1 MHVFGNPFFSTI
13 GVHAGYEE
21 DTITGGSSCIVLS
34 HGGRTRAAVTDN
46 IIENRRIKYKPFYF
60 REKFLFYKAM
70 KRVSFHTLGCKLN
83 FAETSTFQRQFS
95 EQGFST
101 VEFREESDVVLI
113 NTCSVTENADRD
125 ARKAVRQAL
134 RRSPD
139 AYVIVVGCYAQ
150 LRPEELASIDGV
162 DLVLG
167 TEEKFHVFDHADP
180 TWCKDQ
186 VRVVVGDVESVDGF
200 GVAYSAEQ
208 SGRTRAFL
216 KIQDGCDYTCSYCT
230 IPMARGGSRSES
242 IERTLEHAREILAQ
256 GFHEIVLSG
265 VNVGD
270 FGAGRDDSLNDLLIE
285 LLALEGDFRIRIS
298 SIEPNLLSDDIIAL
312 AKKNPQLVPHFH
324 MPLQSGSDAVL
335 RLMRRRYNTALF
347 RDRIETV
354 MRALPEAAIGIDVI
368 VGTPGETEE
377 MFRQAYQFLV
387 DLPFTYLHVFSY
399 SERPGTDAVDI
410 PDKVPPQERA
420 RRSQML
426 RTLSQ
431 RKRRA
436 YYERQLGRSLNVLFE
451 TEENGQVT
459 GFSENYVRVAVPWQ
473 VGLLN
478 NTIPVRCTALGK
490 GVVEGEVL
498 EQPQVEDG
506 FISLP
511 IIQPE

>member
-1 MHVFGNPFFSTI
+1 
-13 GVHAGYEE
+13 
-21 DTITGGSSCIVLS
+21 
-34 HGGRTRAAVTDN
+34 
-46 IIENRRIKYKPFYF
+46 
-60 REKFLFYKAM
+60 M

-83 FAETSTFQRQFS
+83 FAETSTLQRQFT
-95 EQGFST
+95 ERGFSA
-101 VEFREESDVVLI
+101 VDFRTESDVVLI

-139 AYVIVVGCYAQ
+139 AYVIVAGCYAQ

-167 TEEKFHVFDHADP
+167 TDEKFHIFDHVDP
-180 TWCKDQ
+180 AWRKDQ
-186 VRVVVGDVESVDGF
+186 VRVVVGDVESADGF
-200 GVAYSAEQ
+200 GVAYSAED

-242 IERTLEHAREILAQ
+242 IERTLGHARDILAQ

-270 FGAGRDDSLNDLLIE
+270 FGAGREDSLYE
-285 LLALEGDFRIRIS
+285 LLVELLTLEGEFRVRIS
-298 SIEPNLLSDDIIAL
+298 SIEPNLLGNDIIAL
-312 AKKNPQLVPHFH
+312 AKDNPRLVPHFH

-347 RDRIETV
+347 RDRVETV
-354 MRALPEAAIGIDVI
+354 MEALPDAAIGIDVI

-377 MFRQAYQFLV
+377 MFREAYQFLV

-399 SERPGTDAVDI
+399 SERPGTDAVNI

-431 RKRRA
+431 RKRRS
-436 YYERQLGRSLNVLFE
+436 YYERQVGRTLQVLFE
-451 TEENGQVT
+451 TEDNGQVT

-473 VGLLN
+473 AGLVNSTL
-478 NTIPVRCTALGK
+478 PVRCTALGK
-490 GVVEGEVL
+490 GVVMGEVL
-498 EQPQVEDG
+498 VQPSVEDG
-506 FISLP
+506 FIALP
-511 IIQPE
+511 VVHPE